1 MDEAVS
7 MKAGICHEFC
17 FFHGINNVNDCVYW
31 CAQHLETAVLHRHQ
45 CHGNRGCA
53 ALVHPLVLKW
63 SELVLMENQSICF
76 NSLKI
81 QQPILKKKIQE
92 PEENIL
98 WASGKNCF

>member
-1 MDEAVS
+1 MDEAVW
-7 MKAGICHEFC
+7 MKTGIRHELC
-17 FFHGINNVNDCVYW
+17 FFHSISDVNACVYLCAQYLGTGINAMETECTAPVY
-31 CAQHLETAVLHRHQ
+31 
-45 CHGNRGCA
+45 
-53 ALVHPLVLKW
+53 PLVLKW

-81 QQPILKKKIQE
+81 QHPILQTKIKKRNIQE